1 MCVCMCA
8 RSGPWQPWEWAAL
21 TSFQER
27 TRFERQG
34 ELTAPRGHNFRLPQH
49 PHWDHALP
57 GCPNK
62 DCVQRGTRATH
73 FSSLYWTSFALQP
86 CEGSDPQS
94 STTVWTSSLHI
105 LGLAI
110 SPLTGVRSALWSD
123 VLPTYCFPLS
133 SHLLQAFP
141 PKISWPPNS
150 VLASASWRVHT
161 DTMGVVQSV
170 NFFLYLQKEEE
181 IWVGRIRSSL
191 WFLM

>member
-110 SPLTGVRSALWSD
+110 SPLTGVDQHCGLMF
-123 VLPTYCFPLS
+123 FPLT
-133 SHLLQAFP
+133 AFP
-141 PKISWPPNS
+141 CLLIPCRLFHQKFLGLLILSWHRLPGEFTLTQWVLSSRLIFFCISK
-150 VLASASWRVHT
+150 RRRKF
-161 DTMGVVQSV
+161 G
-170 NFFLYLQKEEE
+170 
-181 IWVGRIRSSL
+181 
-191 WFLM
+191 